1 MAAECLRAGR
11 PRARQCF
18 SRRLQVIGRL
28 RDGMSIEQA
37 QTQMNQVTARLAQR
51 AARVDPLV
59 ALRMD

>member
-1 MAAECLRAGR
+1 
-11 PRARQCF
+11 
-18 SRRLQVIGRL
+18 
-28 RDGMSIEQA
+28 MSIEQA